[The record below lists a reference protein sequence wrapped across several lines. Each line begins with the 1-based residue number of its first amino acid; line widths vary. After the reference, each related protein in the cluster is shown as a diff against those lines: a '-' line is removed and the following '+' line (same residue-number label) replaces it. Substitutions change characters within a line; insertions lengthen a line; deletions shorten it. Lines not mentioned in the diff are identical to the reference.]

1 MCITTVRNHS
11 VCLFHLSFFFS
22 FFPAEKVSRKMCC
35 ERNKIRDTVRQRLKD
50 SSLEMMWEIRRACI
64 KQPYQYARLADDK
77 MRVHI
82 MKWKLRRSRAQ
93 QNHSTF
99 KTTMKSKS
107 NTESSEQN
115 KISEQRQI
123 KVTFFIMS
131 GVCSYKINY
140 CANDFWYFF
149 LSISPV
155 IMIIITQLLLLVFCQ
170 LAVYRLAFIIHL
182 YSGQIEPRFFI
193 EFIPNSVAE
202 YGK

>member
-35 ERNKIRDTVRQRLKD
+35 ERNKIQDTVRQRLKD

-64 KQPYQYARLADDK
+64 KQPYQYARLAASK

-107 NTESSEQN
+107 NTESSEQKKN
-115 KISEQRQI
+115 SKTNQS
-123 KVTFFIMS
+123 
-131 GVCSYKINY
+131 
-140 CANDFWYFF
+140 DFLHYVWG
-149 LSISPV
+149 L
-155 IMIIITQLLLLVFCQ
+155 
-170 LAVYRLAFIIHL
+170 
-182 YSGQIEPRFFI
+182 
-193 EFIPNSVAE
+193 
-202 YGK
+202 